1 MTLYKHKSHKEN
13 KSQILLSC
21 SAANLSNCPKFL
33 NPVEN
38 SPPLHSPAISHDPL
52 MHFS

>member
-21 SAANLSNCPKFL
+21 SAANLSNCPNFL
-33 NPVEN
+33 NLVKH